1 MEDHEKDSS
10 AEPGSEPERAMMG
23 PEFEMMRQDSSA
35 TLKEEMAGDLAEVV
49 YNVSS
54 R

>member
-10 AEPGSEPERAMMG
+10 AGPGGEPGRGTAPEV
-23 PEFEMMRQDSSA
+23 EMMRQDSSA
-35 TLKEEMAGDLAEVV
+35 TLKEEMEGDVAEVAH
-49 YNVSS
+49 NVSS